1 MWNNGNFP
9 KTPGKKKKNRGNILE
24 NNSASSR
31 AELISPRTL
40 YVFRVYLRET
50 HGTPGDK
57 CKNAH
62 VSIAYNGRNW
72 KQPKSPIAAE
82 WINKSVVVS

>member
-9 KTPGKKKKNRGNILE
+9 KTPGNILE
-24 NNSASSR
+24 SNSASSR
-31 AELISPRTL
+31 AELISPSAL
-40 YVFRVYLRET
+40 YVFRVYLRDT
-50 HGTPGDK
+50 RGTPGDK

-72 KQPKSPIAAE
+72 KQPKCPVAAE